1 MGNWE
6 LGAGQLKNP
15 NPLANWGSGKLKLKL
30 KSKSKSKS
38 YPVPKSLHVSYL
50 IFCYKLKDFNDTLD
64 DGDDRSANWNCL
76 LKVRITEQPARQ
88 AKSTG
93 TGTRAA
99 SKASTLVQ
107 RETQTNQT
115 VEPAPRWVRKCHAMD
130 NRARPI
136 ECAVYLLLAPVCK
149 SRILLLLLLLLPLTA
164 GNSLSVFI
172 ASIKMDTSHLQ
183 AGYEL
188 DSAFV
193 SPSLSVS
200 FCIFMDVSVFA
211 AHCGLALKL
220 GKYCT

>member
-1 MGNWE
+1 M
-6 LGAGQLKNP
+6 
-15 NPLANWGSGKLKLKL
+15 KLKL
-30 KSKSKSKS
+30 KSKSKSQS

-93 TGTRAA
+93 TGTGTRAA

-107 RETQTNQT
+107 RETQTRQT

-136 ECAVYLLLAPVCK
+136 ECAVYLLLASVCK
-149 SRILLLLLLLLPLTA
+149 SRILLLLLLLLPPLTA

-188 DSAFV
+188 DSAFF

-200 FCIFMDVSVFA
+200 FCISMNVSVFA